1 MRGDGVLARGGQKD
15 PTDEGA
21 RGSRKKSYFVPA
33 LKSAD
38 PQIRPRSLTF
48 PSRPAGGPAGPARS
62 LAPWT
67 AAPTAPPTPFLLLFQ
82 GRLGA
87 SRRKSRP
94 SPLPPTGSGAE
105 GPSRPRSRA
114 VNQRLRPR
122 PDPRGAPP
130 RSARGPA
137 PPPPPGLERPRMRP
151 GEAMGAGRGRGLE
164 SEPRSRLESG
174 HDPGLWSS
182 EGRERHRVCDGVR
195 ERTRCDGPGIETQ
208 ESHSGSPPLSSF
220 SPLVL
225 PGTPAATSARDPKSQ
240 ADGPWSERW
249 CHLAGRVGT
258 ARGGGG
264 GDPRLR
270 EALTTGWGGASAPSW
285 VGQRL
290 PPPPQVLEARLPSP
304 QAGTQQKDL
313 KELRA
318 PIVCTWRPVVAL
330 SVRSRIG
337 EPSILLSLTPPS
349 SRSSLG
355 GAD

>member
-1 MRGDGVLARGGQKD
+1 MKA
-15 PTDEGA
+15 P
-21 RGSRKKSYFVPA
+21 
-33 LKSAD
+33 AD
-38 PQIRPRSLTF
+38 PARKVTLCRPSRVLTPRS
-48 PSRPAGGPAGPARS
+48 GPAVSPF
-62 LAPWT
+62 P
-67 AAPTAPPTPFLLLFQ
+67 AAPPGVRPVLLGPWPP
-82 GRLGA
+82 GRRL
-87 SRRKSRP
+87 
-94 SPLPPTGSGAE
+94 PLPPPPLFSSFSKAGS
-105 GPSRPRSRA
+105 
-114 VNQRLRPR
+114 
-122 PDPRGAPP
+122 APP
-130 RSARGPA
+130 AGNPA
-137 PPPPPGLERPRMRP
+137 PPPSLPPDRERRDRPGRAAGLSIKGCGPAPIRAGPRPGPREAPPHLPGLERPRMRP

-208 ESHSGSPPLSSF
+208 ESHLGSPPLSSF

-270 EALTTGWGGASAPSW
+270 EALTTGWGGASAPLW